1 MRARTSG
8 PEMDLSAATPQLSDA
23 AGGSAAHTDVV
34 RSSVTGFLGDRS
46 GVTAIEY
53 GLMVCFM
60 TLVIV
65 GAISTLGSQTFTQLF
80 SVISSSL

>member
-1 MRARTSG
+1 
-8 PEMDLSAATPQLSDA
+8 AAPQLADA
-23 AGGSAAHTDVV
+23 AGGSPAYPDAA
-34 RSSVTGFLGDRS
+34 RSSVTGFLRDRR

-65 GAISTLGSQTFTQLF
+65 GAVSTLGSQTFVQLF
-80 SVISSSL
+80 SVIASSM

>member
-1 MRARTSG
+1 M
-8 PEMDLSAATPQLSDA
+8 
-23 AGGSAAHTDVV
+23 
-34 RSSVTGFLGDRS
+34 TGFLRDRR

-65 GAISTLGSQTFTQLF
+65 GAVSTLGSQTFVQLF
-80 SVISSSL
+80 SVIASSM